1 MLAELEEDE
10 QQRKEIYEAL
20 EILNMLKEESF
31 ENGGMMTKRLT
42 FEPIRTPL
50 N

>member
-1 MLAELEEDE
+1 MLAEIEENE
-10 QQRKEIYEAL
+10 EQRKEIYEAL
-20 EILNMLKEESF
+20 EILNMLKEDSYEY
-31 ENGGMMTKRLT
+31 GGALGKKLT

>member
-1 MLAELEEDE
+1 MLAELEQDE

-20 EILNMLKEESF
+20 EVINMLKEESF
-31 ENGGMMTKRLT
+31 ESGGIMSRKLT